1 MDALEEMIQRTKQ
14 TDTQMRSTEHLVNDV
29 CPICGGYGRIIVE
42 DGGQG
47 TVVECECGIWQK
59 QISESRLRFA
69 NIPETFKE
77 IRLNSFDINAYSIAD
92 NRNKAEIALKCA
104 KYWMSEFEALKERGM
119 GLYLYSKTK
128 GSGKT
133 RMAVS
138 IANELMHEK
147 GCQVKFC
154 TSLQILNE
162 IKATWD
168 KQSSGGEGK
177 LLDFLSTSEILIIDD
192 FGTEQSDKPWINERF
207 YQIINNRY
215 VDKKITIFTSNERL
229 DLLKYDDR
237 ITNRIKERVFQVP
250 FPEESVRDIIAKEN
264 MKELV
269 NALKKGASCCA

>member
-1 MDALEEMIQRTKQ
+1 MQRTKQ
-14 TDTQMRSTEHLVNDV
+14 TDTQMRSMEHSGNDV
-29 CPICGGYGRIIVE
+29 CPICGGYGRIIIK

-47 TVVECECGIWQK
+47 TVVECGCGIWK
-59 QISESRLRFA
+59 KELSESRLRFA

-77 IRLNSFDINAYSIAD
+77 IRLNSFDTNAYSTAD

-104 KYWMSEFEALKERGM
+104 NYWLSEFETLKERGM

-162 IKATWD
+162 IKSTWD
-168 KQSSGGEGK
+168 KQSLGSESS

-192 FGTEQSDKPWINERF
+192 FGAEQSDKPWINERF

-229 DLLKYDDR
+229 DLLRYDDR

-269 NALKKGASCCA
+269 NALKKGASGCA

>member
-1 MDALEEMIQRTKQ
+1 MDALEQMIQQMKQ
-14 TDTQMRSTEHLVNDV
+14 THTQTSCSEQSADDV
-29 CPICGGYGRIIVE
+29 CPMCGGTGRILVE

-59 QISESRLRFA
+59 QISENRLRFA
-69 NIPETFKE
+69 NLPETFKG
-77 IRLNSFDINAYSIAD
+77 IHLDSFNTSAYSTEES
-92 NRNKAEIALKCA
+92 RNKAEIALKCV
-104 KYWMSEFEALKERGM
+104 KYWLSEFEALKDRGM
-119 GLYLYSKTK
+119 GLYMYSKTK

-215 VDKKITIFTSNERL
+215 IDKKITIFTSNERL

-250 FPEESVRDIIAKEN
+250 FPEESVRDIIAKSN
-264 MKELV
+264 MRELI
-269 NALKKGASCCA
+269 NGIKGV